1 MHETPHAE
9 QAAAFFLRV
18 WRRRLAVWE
27 GRARCWSARV
37 SEKWRVP
44 LMARQEASVGGT
56 IGKQAK

>member
-1 MHETPHAE
+1 MPNRLRR
-9 QAAAFFLRV
+9 FFLRV

-27 GRARCWSARV
+27 AGLRCWSARV

-44 LMARQEASVGGT
+44 LMTRQEAPVAGT